1 MTVLLPSSVAQS
13 NLPLLVAV
21 IPAAAVAALVHPS
34 WRHLPVLA
42 VVSRSRYLIAV
53 LAALLWLT
61 AALVVLGYSLEKYH
75 SNGCPNSKVFQL
87 EISALARWVYE
98 LCARHDVP
106 YWLVF
111 GNILFVLRRQ
121 NRIPVGDTDSDIAIV
136 KSDFLARFGSVQN
149 FTAVAQQDAMQELGA
164 SVFIDYIPDRDLLQI
179 FLNRELVG
187 SHADIW
193 FYHPEGRDARSGDP
207 QWLVNRDRT
216 IRAKEIPYDE
226 IMPLAKNSAVFL
238 DTRVTMPRHPEYLA
252 RAEYGASFM
261 TPLTTRLE
269 CMENLWNGYT
279 FYKTPG
285 ARVEFGVH
293 VFLASA
299 ALATAAALAIPRVR
313 RLLMHAIKK
322 RRASVAYPD
331 PDERDAFLKDVA

>member
-13 NLPLLVAV
+13 NLPLLIAV
-21 IPAAAVAALVHPS
+21 VPAAAVAALAHPS
-34 WRHLPVLA
+34 WRHLPVIA
-42 VVSRSRYLIAV
+42 AVSRSRHAGGV

-61 AALVVLGYSLEKYH
+61 AALVVLGVSLEKYH
-75 SNGCPNSKVFQL
+75 GNGCPNSVVFQL

-98 LCARHDVP
+98 LCARHNVP

-136 KSDFLARFGSVQN
+136 KKDFFDRFGSVQN
-149 FTAVAQQDAMQELGA
+149 FTTVAQEDATRELGA
-164 SVFIDYIPDRDLLQI
+164 SVFIDYNPERELLQI
-179 FLNRELVG
+179 FLNRELIG

-193 FYHPEGRDARSGDP
+193 FYEPEGKDARTGDP

-216 IRAKEIPYDE
+216 IRAKEIPYSE
-226 IMPLAKNSAVFL
+226 IMPLAKDSAVFL
-238 DTRVTMPRHPEYLA
+238 DTPVTMPRHPEFLA

-285 ARVEFGVH
+285 ARAEFV
-293 VFLASA
+293 VLVVLASS
-299 ALATAAALAIPRVR
+299 ALAAATALAIPPLRR
-313 RLLMHAIKK
+313 RLLRAIKK
-322 RRASVAYPD
+322 RRASSYPD
-331 PDERDAFLKDVA
+331 PEERDAFLKDMA